1 MREIILEKLF
11 CLAILS
17 EFVSDLR
24 PQLVSEYSIYDQESS
39 LPTLSEYVPSS
50 GLAQNKSYH
59 IGKGTKRKSK
69 F

>member
-24 PQLVSEYSIYDQESS
+24 PQLVSSIPDQELS
-39 LPTLSEYVPSS
+39 LPV
-50 GLAQNKSYH
+50 AQDIPHPIVKS
-59 IGKGTKRKSK
+59 TKRKSK
-69 F
+69 FNCVMSYDY